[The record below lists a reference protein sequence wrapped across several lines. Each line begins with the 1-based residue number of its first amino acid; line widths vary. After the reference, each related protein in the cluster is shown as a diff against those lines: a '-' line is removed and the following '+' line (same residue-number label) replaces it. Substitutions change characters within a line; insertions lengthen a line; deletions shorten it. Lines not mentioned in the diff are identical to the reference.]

1 MIYIG
6 TSGFSYD
13 DWVGPYYPEGLD
25 KKDWLAFYAREFKAL
40 EINYT
45 YYRMPTARTLAG
57 MARQV
62 PADFRFTI
70 KATQEMT
77 HTRAADPALFQQF
90 VDALKPLTDA
100 QKFGAVLAQFPAS
113 FHNTRENVD
122 YLKAFREGWRDLPLV
137 IEFRDARWLTDETF
151 ALLREQQSGFCCVD
165 EPRLKGLIPPVAE
178 ATANVAYV
186 RFHGRNA
193 QKWWQHTHAYER
205 YDYTYTPAELAE
217 WTPKIQ
223 KLNRLAETTFV
234 FANNHFRGQGIDA
247 ARQLKLML
255 E

>member
-1 MIYIG
+1 MPRETEARQCVILDLRFTISCPLGILNHKSKIQNRKSKMIYIG

-45 YYRMPTARTLAG
+45 YYRLPHARALAG
-57 MARQV
+57 MARRV

-77 HTRAADPALFQQF
+77 HTRDADPALFQQF

-122 YLKAFREGWRDLPLV
+122 YLKAFRERWRDLPLV
-137 IEFRDARWLTDETF
+137 IEFRNAQWLTDETF
-151 ALLREQQSGFCCVD
+151 ALLRDQQSGFCCVD

-178 ATANVAYV
+178 VTSNVHTGRTGRVDAQDSETESSCRDDV
-186 RFHGRNA
+186 RVREQSFSRTG
-193 QKWWQHTHAYER
+193 
-205 YDYTYTPAELAE
+205 D
-217 WTPKIQ
+217 
-223 KLNRLAETTFV
+223 
-234 FANNHFRGQGIDA
+234 
-247 ARQLKLML
+247 
-255 E
+255 